1 MAEVGE
7 QAEAPATEEQ
17 ETALATEEQVAS
29 LVRDFYAAADAD
41 PLLGPM
47 FRAVIPDWQGHLAVV
62 TDFWSRVLLGTDR
75 YAGCVMSAHG
85 KLRMSEAQFDRWL
98 TLFRQAAEANLPPA
112 GQKRVMEAAGF
123 VDQRLRHWQAAIRE
137 RESAPRPGEG

>member
-1 MAEVGE
+1 M
-7 QAEAPATEEQ
+7 
-17 ETALATEEQVAS
+17 
-29 LVRDFYAAADAD
+29 RDFYAAADAD

-98 TLFRQAAEANLPPA
+98 SLFRQAAEANLPPA